1 MAKIYSSQS
10 RNEQQLNQLFSTSNL
25 LVFLVENSFSNEVK
39 HGPALRRNG

>member
-25 LVFLVENSFSNEVK
+25 LVFLVENSFSRVK